1 MVAGAASL
9 VVNLAGR
16 TGRLAS
22 AADIAAEHLAEA
34 FQGIAR
40 AGILNSLVVE
50 CVGFYWKRFLAP
62 ARIQYLLSMTS
73 NKKPPATASQG
84 V

>member
-22 AADIAAEHLAEA
+22 AADIAAEHLAEV
-34 FQGIAR
+34 FQGIAL
-40 AGILNSLVVE
+40 AGILNSQVVE

>member
-22 AADIAAEHLAEA
+22 AAEIAAEHLAEA

-50 CVGFYWKRFLAP
+50 CVGFIGSVFWLLP
-62 ARIQYLLSMTS
+62 AFSTFFR
-73 NKKPPATASQG
+73 
-84 V
+84 